1 MPFSNAY
8 HDSRSSALTLLY
20 AAVTFVQH
28 ARADGEG
35 EPAAACVGEL
45 EAPPGPAPPP
55 QAVAIIATSVAR
67 TASVFV
73 MSRCPPF
80 RFARCCRTSPDLWT
94 PGLESVLDALDD
106 RREEHPGARDEDHAR
121 EHLRCLESLAR
132 DGDELADT
140 VLRGDELTDDH
151 AGEGVPDA
159 EPEPR
164 EDERHR
170 ARKHDTA
177 EDQRVR
183 RAEGSRDPK
192 KRGLRVPDAGHGVDD
207 DREKCSQEDDRDLR
221 LHLDAEPE
229 DEERDEDDA
238 RCAVEEV
245 HERVERVL
253 EPRVPAHE
261 QPEGETG
268 HDRHAVADPDLG
280 AARPN
285 VEPDVS
291 RLEELHER
299 LRDVP
304 RTGHEEDGVDARV
317 RDDLPGRERDD
328 DAEGA
333 DDDRFVLLEPARLYD
348 RPPFLGRRP
357 VQRRRRRGGLPAL
370 DGHAAGTPAMS
381 RSAGTASSSWMDS
394 QISSS

>member
-1 MPFSNAY
+1 MPFSNAS
-8 HDSRSSALTLLY
+8 HDSQSSALMLLY
-20 AAVTFVQH
+20 AAITFVQH

-35 EPAAACVGEL
+35 EPAAACVGEF

-55 QAVAIIATSVAR
+55 QAVARIATSVAR

-80 RFARCCRTSPDLWT
+80 RFARCCRTSSDLWP
-94 PGLESVLDALDD
+94 PGLESVLDTLDD
-106 RREEHPGARDEDHAR
+106 RREEHPGASDEDHAR
-121 EHLRCLESLAR
+121 EHLRGLEGLAR
-132 DGDELADT
+132 DGDELTDAM
-140 VLRGDELTDDH
+140 LRGDELTDDH

-170 ARKHDTA
+170 SRKHDA
-177 EDQRVR
+177 AKDQGVR

-192 KRGLRVPDAGHGVDD
+192 ERGLRVPDAAHRVVD

-238 RCAVEEV
+238 RRAVEEV
-245 HERVERVL
+245 HERVEAVL

-268 HDRHAVADPDLG
+268 YDRHAVADPDLG

-291 RLEELHER
+291 GLQELHER

-304 RTGHEEDGVDARV
+304 RAGHEEDGVAAPVGDE
-317 RDDLPGRERDD
+317 LPGRERKD

-333 DDDRFVLLEPARLYD
+333 DDDRFVLLERTRLD
-348 RPPFLGRRP
+348 
-357 VQRRRRRGGLPAL
+357 
-370 DGHAAGTPAMS
+370 D
-381 RSAGTASSSWMDS
+381 
-394 QISSS
+394 